1 MTDSIKRLNYFDGQF
16 LRAPDFTEE
25 QTYHLEMGRRHNQ
38 KLHTWGIA
46 DGLKLQYT
54 IGSSQIEIAEG
65 MAIDSEGREIVLVK
79 KVNRDLST
87 FPGKTVYITIAY
99 NERKVDETKETGVE
113 GFTRV
118 QEIANINVSE
128 NPPSADQLSLQLIL
142 GRVTVNSEG
151 KITATDEGE
160 GVNRRRAAGV
170 VAGDLEARS
179 LTLTDPNVDPS
190 QWSKMRLGAAGRADL
205 NGDLRVTGKLE
216 VTGTVDG
223 RDVSADGTRLDTHT
237 SNTNNPHQTTAAQ
250 IDNQGGTNRLV
261 TQINASTGVISEGR
275 IDPAIAR
282 DSEVTTAINLAVR
295 KAGDTMTG
303 ALTIQNNLTV
313 TGNVSLGSLTV
324 NGRMSVSDGV
334 IQRGGAPLT
343 TTADLGLYSQL
354 DSQWIRFVTKN
365 APFLFYSDGGAGT
378 TPMFIIE
385 PSGSVQA
392 TSFLGDGSTLTGVVR
407 TAGDTMT
414 GALTIQNNLT
424 VTGKVGIA
432 TTAPPSEKLEVN
444 GNIKATSFLGDGSN
458 LTGVVRTAGDIMTG
472 ALTIQNNLTVTGSV
486 SFGSQVR
493 QMLNLWSTG
502 YGIGVQNLT
511 QYFRSDANFAWYK
524 GGSHNDEE
532 LNPGGGAVQMVIKD
546 GNVGIGTTNP
556 GTKLEIN
563 GDLKVTGTIT
573 GTIDATNIA
582 TGTLNVARIPN
593 LSANKIIDVYDI
605 YLRGSAFESTEG
617 NITFLKIANFDF
629 GLTTQRGLNTI
640 ILNPGGAYRRKANHD
655 VYGDKTNWNNWA
667 DWVNSNAAA
676 GDLVAVASYD
686 ALSKAPRGGSAATL
700 LDAINGKQAF
710 SAEYRVSYA
719 LFFIKGESKC
729 IEVLQAYRGPNAHL
743 KTGYA
748 FSQLSF
754 NFNNFNSEEAWI
766 VPAFMNSWTNYDTT
780 YNPAGYFKDSLG
792 IVHLRGLVKNGT
804 NNTTIFTLPVGYRP
818 SNRELQAVQ
827 TNLDTNT
834 IGRVD
839 ILADGQVTVVSGSN
853 VWVSLDGITFRAGG

>member
-1 MTDSIKRLNYFDGQF
+1 MPLADTLNRKPGDILKSDDWNIIIKEIDRLETAKINRDGADTLKGPLTIAESLKVNSNVTISGNLSVTNVLEIGTPPFAGNTGGNRDWMQKGIKINWDSDSLFI
-16 LRAPDFTEE
+16 
-25 QTYHLEMGRRHNQ
+25 
-38 KLHTWGIA
+38 
-46 DGLKLQYT
+46 GLKNEGT
-54 IGSSQIEIAEG
+54 NRKDAVIAW
-65 MAIDSEGREIVLVK
+65 
-79 KVNRDLST
+79 
-87 FPGKTVYITIAY
+87 
-99 NERKVDETKETGVE
+99 
-113 GFTRV
+113 
-118 QEIANINVSE
+118 
-128 NPPSADQLSLQLIL
+128 
-142 GRVTVNSEG
+142 
-151 KITATDEGE
+151 
-160 GVNRRRAAGV
+160 
-170 VAGDLEARS
+170 GD
-179 LTLTDPNVDPS
+179 DPQD
-190 QWSKMRLGAAGRADL
+190 
-205 NGDLRVTGKLE
+205 DLRFVNVLAGGEVQGKELMRIKPSGN
-216 VTGTVDG
+216 VGIG
-223 RDVSADGTRLDTHT
+223 
-237 SNTNNPHQTTAAQ
+237 TNNPIASLDIASASRTGTHPTAVKGLYITGDFNA
-250 IDNQGGTNRLV
+250 DNDGVEFRHSSGTQGIGFGFNTIYAAGSAANQDLGLKPKG
-261 TQINASTGVISEGR
+261 TGVIAVAGNLSVSGIVKAQALTLSQSGGQSSGMASFMSKNPES
-275 IDPAIAR
+275 PY
-282 DSEVTTAINLAVR
+282 INWYHSRSGADQDLKR
-295 KAGDTMTG
+295 YGYIQAGDDGIKEFRFVAENG
-303 ALTIQNNLTV
+303 ANFKFSGGNLTV
-313 TGNVSLGSLTV
+313 SG
-324 NGRMSVSDGV
+324 
-334 IQRGGAPLT
+334 
-343 TTADLGLYSQL
+343 DLS
-354 DSQWIRFVTKN
+354 
-365 APFLFYSDGGAGT
+365 
-378 TPMFIIE
+378 
-385 PSGSVQA
+385 
-392 TSFLGDGSTLTGVVR
+392 
-407 TAGDTMT
+407 
-414 GALTIQNNLT
+414 
-424 VTGKVGIA
+424 
-432 TTAPPSEKLEVN
+432 
-444 GNIKATSFLGDGSN
+444 
-458 LTGVVRTAGDIMTG
+458 
-472 ALTIQNNLTVTGSV
+472 VTGSV

-502 YGIGVQNLT
+502 YGIGIQNGT
-511 QYFRSDANFAWYK
+511 QYFRSDRNFAWYK
-524 GGSHNDEE
+524 GGSHNNEE

-686 ALSKAPRGGSAATL
+686 ALHEAPKSGSAATL

-827 TNLDTNT
+827 TNLNT

-853 VWVSLDGITFRAGG
+853 GWVSLDGITFRAGG

>member
-1 MTDSIKRLNYFDGQF
+1 MPLADTLNRKPGDILKSDDWNIIIKEIDRLETAKINRDGADTLKGPLTIAESLKVNSNVTISGNLSVTNVLEIGTPPFAGNTGGNRDWMQKGIKINWDSDSLFI
-16 LRAPDFTEE
+16 
-25 QTYHLEMGRRHNQ
+25 
-38 KLHTWGIA
+38 
-46 DGLKLQYT
+46 GLKNEGT
-54 IGSSQIEIAEG
+54 NRKDAVIAW
-65 MAIDSEGREIVLVK
+65 
-79 KVNRDLST
+79 
-87 FPGKTVYITIAY
+87 
-99 NERKVDETKETGVE
+99 
-113 GFTRV
+113 
-118 QEIANINVSE
+118 
-128 NPPSADQLSLQLIL
+128 
-142 GRVTVNSEG
+142 
-151 KITATDEGE
+151 
-160 GVNRRRAAGV
+160 
-170 VAGDLEARS
+170 GD
-179 LTLTDPNVDPS
+179 DPQD
-190 QWSKMRLGAAGRADL
+190 
-205 NGDLRVTGKLE
+205 DLRFVNVLAGGEVQGKELMRIKPSGN
-216 VTGTVDG
+216 VGIG
-223 RDVSADGTRLDTHT
+223 
-237 SNTNNPHQTTAAQ
+237 TNNPIASLDIASASRTGTHPTAVKGLYITGDFNA
-250 IDNQGGTNRLV
+250 DN
-261 TQINASTGVISEGR
+261 
-275 IDPAIAR
+275 
-282 DSEVTTAINLAVR
+282 
-295 KAGDTMTG
+295 
-303 ALTIQNNLTV
+303 
-313 TGNVSLGSLTV
+313 
-324 NGRMSVSDGV
+324 DGV
-334 IQRGGAPLT
+334 EFRHSSGTQGIGFGFNTIYAAGSNANQ
-343 TTADLGLYSQL
+343 DLGLKPKGTGE
-354 DSQWIRFVTKN
+354 VKV
-365 APFLFYSDGGAGT
+365 AGSLSV
-378 TPMFIIE
+378 
-385 PSGSVQA
+385 SGIVKAQ
-392 TSFLGDGSTLTGVVR
+392 TLTVS
-407 TAGDTMT
+407 GD
-414 GALTIQNNLT
+414 L
-424 VTGKVGIA
+424 
-432 TTAPPSEKLEVN
+432 S
-444 GNIKATSFLGDGSN
+444 
-458 LTGVVRTAGDIMTG
+458 
-472 ALTIQNNLTVTGSV
+472 VTGSV

-493 QMLNLWSTG
+493 QMLNLWSTT
-502 YGIGVQNLT
+502 YGIGVQSLT
-511 QYFRSDANFAWYK
+511 QYFRSDRNFAWYK
-524 GGSHNDEE
+524 GGSHNNEE

-686 ALSKAPRGGSAATL
+686 ALHEAPRGGSADNL
-700 LDAINGKQAF
+700 LGAINGKQAF
-710 SAEYRVSYA
+710 IAEYRVSYA

-827 TNLDTNT
+827 TNLNT

-853 VWVSLDGITFRAGG
+853 GWVSLDGITFRAGG